1 MRMRKKVKRRFFLFL
16 ALAALLVL
24 FAVIAP
30 YFAPNDPYA
39 TNPAAMKAAPCAQYP
54 FGTDKLGRCIFSR
67 VLAGARISIFS
78 AVFLVAVT
86 FLIGTVIGIFCGYYG
101 GIFDSLVMR
110 LADILMALPEMVLA
124 IAVAGMLGGSM
135 WNAMVALGFAGWT
148 TYARLAKSQV
158 LIQKKEAYV
167 SAAQMGGCP
176 DLHIMVF
183 HILPNIIG
191 TLVVNATSKIGSM
204 MMGFAGLSFLG
215 LGVQAPKAEWGSM
228 INEARAFIQLTPWA
242 VLFPGAAIVL
252 TVTIFNLLGD
262 AARDLLDVEG
272 QNE

>member
-1 MRMRKKVKRRFFLFL
+1 
-16 ALAALLVL
+16 
-24 FAVIAP
+24 
-30 YFAPNDPYA
+30 
-39 TNPAAMKAAPCAQYP
+39 
-54 FGTDKLGRCIFSR
+54 
-67 VLAGARISIFS
+67 
-78 AVFLVAVT
+78 
-86 FLIGTVIGIFCGYYG
+86 
-101 GIFDSLVMR
+101 
-110 LADILMALPEMVLA
+110 
-124 IAVAGMLGGSM
+124 
-135 WNAMVALGFAGWT
+135 
-148 TYARLAKSQV
+148 
-158 LIQKKEAYV
+158 
-167 SAAQMGGCP
+167 
-176 DLHIMVF
+176 MVF